1 MTEEL
6 RNAKDFF
13 VEHRAMLKY
22 FADRAKKY
30 PNRKALGS
38 QYKDSE
44 MWSMMRGSQALIL
57 NSRKKVKIKKE
68 KQNKAGLETKPSKQ
82 PAQLGN
88 IVLT

>member
-44 MWSMMRGSQALIL
+44 MWSMMRGS
-57 NSRKKVKIKKE
+57 
-68 KQNKAGLETKPSKQ
+68 
-82 PAQLGN
+82 
-88 IVLT
+88 